1 MTDTDK
7 EKSREEWLAEE
18 QARLE
23 KGFSYEPQPVSGASK
38 PGAGDQVLAG
48 LGLGAGVVGGIAAEH
63 PDSVS
68 FEGAEAAVIV
78 SALKSEIADDDTRVQ
93 IERTGDSV
101 IATVLQSQT
110 ERSYDFSPVLTV
122 TLLEKAEALTV
133 TMSKLNQD
141 SVRGRLSS
149 VGSTVLDQ
157 GRRIIFRRRR
167 GLGGLVDTADDVM
180 EGVEDLVE
188 DIQDLNLPSRVWAVI
203 DRVGKAAEAAYLDE
217 QRKNR
222 EAQRQREVA
231 ERAWTHC
238 EWCGRTYGDDEDHLT
253 GCPTCGGSRGSKPA
267 WLK

>member
-23 KGFSYEPQPVSGASK
+23 KGFSYEPQPTSGASK
-38 PGAGDQVLAG
+38 PSAGDQVLAG
-48 LGLGAGVVGGIAAEH
+48 LGLGAGVVGGVVAEH

-68 FEGAEAAVIV
+68 FEGVEAAVIV
-78 SALKSEIADDDTRVQ
+78 SALTSEIADDDTRVQ
-93 IERTGDSV
+93 VERTGGSV
-101 IATVLQSQT
+101 VATISQSQVD
-110 ERSYDFSPVLTV
+110 RSYDFSPVLTV
-122 TLLEKAEALTV
+122 TLIETTEALTV
-133 TMSKLNQD
+133 TMSKLDQD

-157 GRRIIFRRRR
+157 GRRILLRRR
-167 GLGGLVDTADDVM
+167 GPGGLLETANGVM

-188 DIQDLNLPSRVWAVI
+188 DIQDLNLPGRVWEVI
-203 DRVGKAAEAAYLDE
+203 DRVGKAAEKAYLDE
-217 QRKNR
+217 QRKEQ
-222 EAQRQREVA
+222 EAQRQREAA

-238 EWCGRTYGDDEDHLT
+238 EWCGRAYGDDEVSLT
-253 GCPTCGGSRGSKPA
+253 SCPTCGGSRGSKPA